1 MTFKSKNLLE
11 NSNNTEIMTHSEE
24 AEKKKQLILENTLL
38 KPCDVSK
45 ILGITI
51 ETLAVWRCTNR
62 TSLKFYRIGRSIR
75 YRLSEVNEFISSRQ
89 YKHNSLKID

>member
-1 MTFKSKNLLE
+1 MALKNKNLL
-11 NSNNTEIMTHSEE
+11 NSGGNTSFTNQPDED
-24 AEKKKQLILENTLL
+24 KKKQLILENTLL
-38 KPCDVSK
+38 KPNEVSK

-62 TSLKFYRIGRSIR
+62 TNLKFYRIGRSIR

-89 YKHNSLKID
+89 YKHNSMKVD